1 MAKGVQNVVKAMKAE
16 NVEIINVLL
25 SVFTIMPVEEIPP
38 FFRNA
43 IEDQHA
49 MLEAL
54 QKSDLKYIA
63 SCPPNFISKYQKYCY
78 HIDLQNK
85 LVREKIK

>member
-63 SCPPNFISKYQKYCY
+63 SCPPNFISKYQKYC
-78 HIDLQNK
+78 
-85 LVREKIK
+85 